1 MKMYDDLPAVISHEA
16 HRAHK
21 LKLVTTDGPP
31 FRCDGCMEPGSG
43 QGRRY
48 RCDSCDFDLHTSC
61 AVPEYTLKHP
71 LYGDDLEF
79 QLLHSPLSV
88 DGKFCNACGY
98 ATLGFVYQC
107 SRKDNKDLELHP
119 CCAALKMETVLP
131 DGHIL
136 QLCKEAKQDCL
147 FCREKGRPLSSS
159 SSSPASKKFWTSFRK
174 EKLWAYQWRCGGSE
188 GYLHV
193 VCMKKIAAQIWEQTY
208 QDSPGGGVVEA
219 SVPVMKGMLQGR
231 SSLNSETSAAIA
243 VQGTMDL
250 GATIADVISA
260 SMQ

>member
-1 MKMYDDLPAVISHEA
+1 MKMYDDLPAEVSHKA

-21 LKLVTTDGPP
+21 LKLVTTDDAP
-31 FRCDGCMEPGSG
+31 FRCDGCMELGSG

-98 ATLGFVYQC
+98 ATLGFVYHC
-107 SRKDNKDLELHP
+107 SRKDNKNLELHP

-136 QLCKEAKQDCL
+136 ELCKEAKHCL
-147 FCREKGRPLSSS
+147 FCGEKGRPPSSTS
-159 SSSPASKKFWTSFRK
+159 SLKFWVRK
-174 EKLWAYQWRCGGSE
+174 EKLWAYRWRYGGSD

-193 VCMKKIAAQIWEQTY
+193 ACMKKIAAQIWEQTY
-208 QDSPGGGVVEA
+208 QDNPGGGVVEA

-231 SSLNSETSAAIA
+231 PSLNSETSAAMA
-243 VQGTMDL
+243 VQSMEMGSI
-250 GATIADVISA
+250 IANVISA
-260 SMQ
+260 SAQ